1 MSPVGQRIT
10 ASRGMIAFLWK
21 VLNHFESAYIFASSV
36 ARLLHAE
43 LRAEWRHATVRGIS
57 AASNLSALMRAA

>member
-1 MSPVGQRIT
+1 
-10 ASRGMIAFLWK
+10 MIAFLWK

-43 LRAEWRHATVRGIS
+43 LRAEWRHATVRGMS